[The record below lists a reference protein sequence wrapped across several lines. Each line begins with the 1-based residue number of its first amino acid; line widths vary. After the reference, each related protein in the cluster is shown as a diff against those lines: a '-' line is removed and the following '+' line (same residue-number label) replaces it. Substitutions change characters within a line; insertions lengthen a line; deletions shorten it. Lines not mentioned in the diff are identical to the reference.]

1 MTSPPPP
8 PAEGAVFLT
17 VPEVAARLRV
27 SRMTVYRLINETF
40 ELRAARVGRSI
51 RVYETAV
58 DEYLRSAEISAA

>member
-1 MTSPPPP
+1 MTAARTPT
-8 PAEGAVFLT
+8 FLT

-51 RVYETAV
+51 RVYESSL
-58 DEYLRSAEISAA
+58 DYYLRQAEIGTAP